1 MRVLHKKW
9 TIQFSSLVIAIKQDF
24 CSGKKI
30 SNLVFKIMQFFENLC
45 SISICPSCYPIH
57 LLFLIWALCKELIS
71 TVFNN
76 RYFILRHKEFFY
88 TIISLLIDFFLLNT
102 HPCLACVQYIL
113 RSHKKY
119 VYILY
124 TALTNQTI
132 KKVGIEVF
140 FDPESVL
147 LVLALWCNRGNRS
160 VDSSKKR
167 FLFQRNGDPNPQ
179 TQIDP
184 EVQTQKRQQWNKL
197 VFLNLLGKTY
207 PPTVS

>member
-1 MRVLHKKW
+1 MYIVL
-9 TIQFSSLVIAIKQDF
+9 
-24 CSGKKI
+24 
-30 SNLVFKIMQFFENLC
+30 
-45 SISICPSCYPIH
+45 
-57 LLFLIWALCKELIS
+57 
-71 TVFNN
+71 
-76 RYFILRHKEFFY
+76 
-88 TIISLLIDFFLLNT
+88 
-102 HPCLACVQYIL
+102 
-113 RSHKKY
+113 
-119 VYILY
+119 LY

-197 VFLNLLGKTY
+197 VFLNLWGKTY
-207 PPTVS
+207 PPTVSWKSFLVEKKLLTLESNITLCQNKENYYVVSPLFGTFSKKRGRTERGRKKIDRPAPWGLRYGRVIFRRFPDTFFPDFYILFIDYD